1 MERLITVKDVSE
13 RYGVTLQTAR
23 KYIRQMFHYEAPL
36 AVPRWAFDEWE
47 RARETSPE
55 GMKVK
60 RRNERTM
67 VPRKRG

>member
-1 MERLITVKDVSE
+1 MERLITVKDVAG

-36 AVPRWAFDEWE
+36 AAPRWAFDEWE

-55 GMKVK
+55 GARIK
-60 RRNERTM
+60 RKNERTV